1 MCGIINILSYRINR
15 FLLKVMSNYKTCC
28 MKPITYAQGC
38 TIVLLGYLANFIRL
52 VQKLIMYPA
61 LLTRQPAPLTLHP
74 AQSSFLTNSPQ
85 HCLWAV
91 GMIAFHTITNP
102 IHPLVFVMNGPF

>member
-91 GMIAFHTITNP
+91 IKH
-102 IHPLVFVMNGPF
+102 L